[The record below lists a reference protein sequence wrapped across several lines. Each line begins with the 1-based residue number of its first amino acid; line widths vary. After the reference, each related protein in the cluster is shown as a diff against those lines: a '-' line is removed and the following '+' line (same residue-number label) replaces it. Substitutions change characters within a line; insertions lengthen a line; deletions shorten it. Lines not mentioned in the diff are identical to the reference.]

1 LVLGF
6 FSKLVPEVRKPIR
19 RLSFNERAKWTIIV
33 LALYFLLGNIPLH
46 GLSDQAVDQFQNVR
60 AIMAGNFGS
69 IITLGIGPIVTA
81 SIILQLL
88 VGSSLLPLDVN
99 TEAGKKKYEQI
110 EKLAVFIVTVLE
122 AGIYVLMGGLPA
134 QAPTMIAKLLL
145 ILQLCLGTYVLVFL
159 DQISSRW
166 GFLSGISLF
175 IAACVSSQI
184 VTSAFSPAPN
194 PMNPEVPTGK
204 FWAALKFLGAGD
216 PSSAITAMIPILFTL
231 LVFAIVVYTNG
242 MKVEIPL
249 SFARVRGSVT
259 RWPLSLFY
267 TSNIPVIFTAALIA
281 NLEMVARLLAGRG
294 LTFFG
299 SFDATGQAMG
309 GLIMLFV
316 PPRDLIYYILFN
328 PINFFKGVFTGG
340 VFLGMLGRAFAYTII
355 MSLGSIMF
363 ARFWVYTSN
372 MDSAAVAKQIQGS
385 GFGIPG
391 FRRDPRILKKVL
403 DRYIPYLTDLGA
415 IAVGLLAAF
424 SDFTSVL
431 SRGTGILLAVMI
443 IYKAYETIVTQYAM
457 DMSPA
462 MRGFFTEGFK

>member
-1 LVLGF
+1 MVLE
-6 FSKLVPEVRKPIR
+6 SLSRIMPEVRKPIR
-19 RLSFNERAKWTIIV
+19 RLSFNERAKWTLIV
-33 LALYFLLGNIPLH
+33 IALYFLLGNIPLH
-46 GLSDQAVDQFQNVR
+46 GLSARAVDQFQNVR

-69 IITLGIGPIVTA
+69 LITLGIGPIVTA

-88 VGSSLLPLDVN
+88 VGSDLLPFDTR
-99 TEAGKKKYEQI
+99 TEEGKKKYEQI
-110 EKLAVFIVTVLE
+110 EKIAIFVVTLLE
-122 AGIYVLMGGLPA
+122 AGIYVFMGGLPPEV
-134 QAPTMIAKLLL
+134 PTMAAKLLL
-145 ILQLCLGTYVLVFL
+145 ILQLCLGTYLLVFL

-175 IAACVSSQI
+175 IAAGVSSQI
-184 VTSAFSPAPN
+184 VTSAFSPAAN
-194 PMNPEVPTGK
+194 PQNPEMPTGK
-204 FWAALKFLGAGD
+204 FWAALKYIGAGD
-216 PSSAITAMIPILFTL
+216 PSSALTAMIPIIFTL
-231 LVFAIVVYTNG
+231 LVFALVVYANG

-281 NLEMVARLLAGRG
+281 NLEMVARILAGRG

-299 SFDATGQAMG
+299 SFDATGQPMG
-309 GLIMLFV
+309 GLIMMFV
-316 PPRDLIYYILFN
+316 PPRNLIYYIIFSPL
-328 PINFFKGVFTGG
+328 NFFKGVVAGG
-340 VFLGMLGRAFAYTII
+340 VFRAMLLRAFAYTVI

-372 MDSAAVAKQIQGS
+372 MDSKSVAKQIQGS

-431 SRGTGILLAVMI
+431 SRGTGILLSVMI

-462 MRGFFTEGFK
+462 VRGFFTEGFK

>member
-1 LVLGF
+1 MVLGF
-6 FSKLVPEVRKPIR
+6 LSKIVPEVRKPIR

-46 GLSDQAVDQFQNVR
+46 GLSDQAVDQFQNIR

-88 VGSSLLPLDVN
+88 VGSSLLPIDVN
-99 TEAGKKKYEQI
+99 TEAGKKKYGEI
-110 EKLAVFIVTVLE
+110 EKIAVFVVTLLE
-122 AGIYVLMGGLPA
+122 AGIYVFMGGLPA
-134 QAPTMIAKLLL
+134 ASPTLTAKLLL
-145 ILQLCLGTYVLVFL
+145 VLQLCLGTYVLVFL

-175 IAACVSSQI
+175 IAAGVSSQI
-184 VTSAFSPAPN
+184 VTSSFSPAPN
-194 PMNPEVPTGK
+194 PQNPEMPTGII
-204 FWAALKFLGAGD
+204 WAALKYLGMGD
-216 PSSAITAMIPILFTL
+216 PGSALSALIPVFFTL
-231 LVFAIVVYTNG
+231 VVFAIVVYTNG
-242 MKVEIPL
+242 MKIEIPL

-281 NLEMVARLLAGRG
+281 NLEMVARILAGRG
-294 LTFFG
+294 LGFFG
-299 SFDATGQAMG
+299 AFDVSGQPIS
-309 GLIMLFV
+309 GLIMIFV
-316 PPRDLIYYILFN
+316 PPRDLIYYLLFS
-328 PINFFKGVFTGG
+328 PFDFFKGVALGG
-340 VFLGMLGRAFAYTII
+340 VFRSMVLRAIGYTTI
-355 MSLGSIMF
+355 MTLGSIMF

-457 DMSPA
+457 DMSPG